1 MIKAFFI
8 IVQVAQLPHHTE
20 RFMKFSSAC
29 TALFCTALLA
39 ACAGTS
45 SGDQYY
51 RVQRGDTLYRISR
64 RFNQPVSR
72 LMAWN
77 NLKNPSQLEVGQ
89 QLRVGIGS
97 DSNRS
102 TSSGNTHNRTVTR
115 TAGER
120 PSAAPSSL
128 QWPARG
134 EIITQFN
141 GSSSKGIDIA
151 GSAGTPVKA
160 AAPGR
165 VSYVGEG
172 IRGYGKLVLIT
183 HTGGMLTAYAHNSQI
198 SVREGQQVSA
208 GQTIATMGNSGTDR
222 VKLHFE
228 VRVNNRAVN
237 PMDYL
242 PK

>member
-1 MIKAFFI
+1 
-8 IVQVAQLPHHTE
+8 
-20 RFMKFSSAC
+20 MKFSSAC
-29 TALFCTALLA
+29 TAFLCTALLA

-77 NLKNPSQLEVGQ
+77 NLKNPSLLEVGQ
-89 QLRVGIGS
+89 QLRVGSGS
-97 DSNRS
+97 GS

-128 QWPARG
+128 QWPVRG

-208 GQTIATMGNSGTDR
+208 GQTIATMGSSGTDR

>member
-1 MIKAFFI
+1 
-8 IVQVAQLPHHTE
+8 
-20 RFMKFSSAC
+20 MKISPAC
-29 TALFCTALLA
+29 TALLCTVLLA

-89 QLRVGIGS
+89 RLRVGGGGG
-97 DSNRS
+97 NRS
-102 TSSGNTHNRTVTR
+102 TTAGSASRTVTR

-120 PSAAPSSL
+120 ASAAPSSL
-128 QWPARG
+128 QWPVRG

-172 IRGYGKLVLIT
+172 IRGYGKLILIN

-208 GQTIATMGNSGTDR
+208 GQIIATMGSSGTDR

-228 VRVNNRAVN
+228 VRVNNKAVN
-237 PMDYL
+237 PLDYL

>member
-1 MIKAFFI
+1 
-8 IVQVAQLPHHTE
+8 
-20 RFMKFSSAC
+20 MKFSSAC
-29 TALFCTALLA
+29 TAFLCTALLA

-77 NLKNPSQLEVGQ
+77 NLKNPSLLEVGQ
-89 QLRVGIGS
+89 QLRVGSGS
-97 DSNRS
+97 GS

-134 EIITQFN
+134 EIIAQFN

-160 AAPGR
+160 AAAGR

-208 GQTIATMGNSGTDR
+208 GQTIATMGSSGTDR

>member
-1 MIKAFFI
+1 
-8 IVQVAQLPHHTE
+8 
-20 RFMKFSSAC
+20 MKFSSAC
-29 TALFCTALLA
+29 TAILCTALMA
-39 ACAGTS
+39 ACAGRS

-77 NLKNPSQLEVGQ
+77 NLKNSSQLEVGQ
-89 QLRVGIGS
+89 RLRVGS
-97 DSNRS
+97 STRNTSVSN
-102 TSSGNTHNRTVTR
+102 TPNRTVTR
-115 TAGER
+115 TPAER
-120 PSAAPSSL
+120 TSAAPSSL
-128 QWPARG
+128 QWPVRG

-141 GSSSKGIDIA
+141 GSSSKGID
-151 GSAGTPVKA
+151 GPPVKA

-172 IRGYGKLVLIT
+172 IRGYGKLILIN

-208 GQTIATMGNSGTDR
+208 GQTIATMGSSGTDR

>member
-1 MIKAFFI
+1 M
-8 IVQVAQLPHHTE
+8 HTL
-20 RFMKFSSAC
+20 KFSSAC
-29 TALFCTALLA
+29 TVLLCTTLLA
-39 ACAGTS
+39 ACVGTGT
-45 SGDQYY
+45 GDQYY

-89 QLRVGIGS
+89 RLRVGHARGGS
-97 DSNRS
+97 NARSSTAANRPVS
-102 TSSGNTHNRTVTR
+102 RAPAERTT
-115 TAGER
+115 
-120 PSAAPSSL
+120 AAPSSL

-134 EIITQFN
+134 EIITPFN
-141 GSSSKGIDIA
+141 GGSSKGIDIA
-151 GSAGTPVKA
+151 GTAGTPVKA

-172 IRGYGKLVLIT
+172 IRGYGKLILIN

-208 GQTIATMGNSGTDR
+208 GQTIGSMGSSGTDR

-228 VRVNNRAVN
+228 VRINNRAVN
-237 PMDYL
+237 PLDYL
-242 PK
+242 SK

>member
-1 MIKAFFI
+1 M
-8 IVQVAQLPHHTE
+8 HTL
-20 RFMKFSSAC
+20 KISSAC
-29 TALFCTALLA
+29 TVLLCTTLLA

-89 QLRVGIGS
+89 RLRVGSARGS
-97 DSNRS
+97 SNTRS
-102 TSSGNTHNRTVTR
+102 HTANQPVNRTSAER
-115 TAGER
+115 TTA
-120 PSAAPSSL
+120 PPSSL
-128 QWPARG
+128 QWPVRG
-134 EIITQFN
+134 EIITPFN
-141 GSSSKGIDIA
+141 GGSSKGIDIA

-172 IRGYGKLVLIT
+172 IRGYGKLILIN

-208 GQTIATMGNSGTDR
+208 GQTIGSMGSSGTDR

-228 VRVNNRAVN
+228 VRINNRAVN
-237 PMDYL
+237 PLDYL

>member
-1 MIKAFFI
+1 
-8 IVQVAQLPHHTE
+8 
-20 RFMKFSSAC
+20 MKFSSAC
-29 TALFCTALLA
+29 TALFCTTLLA
-39 ACAGTS
+39 ACAGTPSGGAS
-45 SGDQYY
+45 SGGDQYY

-77 NLKNPSQLEVGQ
+77 NLKNSSQLEVGQ
-89 QLRVGIGS
+89 RLRVGS
-97 DSNRS
+97 STRNTSVSN
-102 TSSGNTHNRTVTR
+102 TPNRTVTR
-115 TAGER
+115 TPAER
-120 PSAAPSSL
+120 TSAAPSSL
-128 QWPARG
+128 QWPVRG

-208 GQTIATMGNSGTDR
+208 GQTIATMGSSGTDR

>member
-1 MIKAFFI
+1 
-8 IVQVAQLPHHTE
+8 
-20 RFMKFSSAC
+20 MKFSSAC
-29 TALFCTALLA
+29 TAFLCTALLA

-77 NLKNPSQLEVGQ
+77 NLKNSSQIEVGQ
-89 QLRVGIGS
+89 RLRVG
-97 DSNRS
+97 
-102 TSSGNTHNRTVTR
+102 SGTN
-115 TAGER
+115 R

-134 EIITQFN
+134 EIIAQFN

-172 IRGYGKLVLIT
+172 IRGYGKLILIN

-208 GQTIATMGNSGTDR
+208 GQTIATMGSSGTDR

-242 PK
+242 TK

>member
-1 MIKAFFI
+1 M
-8 IVQVAQLPHHTE
+8 H
-20 RFMKFSSAC
+20 FSSAC
-29 TALFCTALLA
+29 TALFCTTLLA
-39 ACAGTS
+39 ACAGTPS
-45 SGDQYY
+45 GGAPSGGDQYY

-77 NLKNPSQLEVGQ
+77 NLKNPSLLEVGQ

-97 DSNRS
+97 GSNRS

-120 PSAAPSSL
+120 PSTAPSSL

-134 EIITQFN
+134 EIIAQFN

-151 GSAGTPVKA
+151 GSVGTPVKA

-208 GQTIATMGNSGTDR
+208 GQTIATMGSSGTDR

>member
-1 MIKAFFI
+1 
-8 IVQVAQLPHHTE
+8 
-20 RFMKFSSAC
+20 MKFSSAC

-77 NLKNPSQLEVGQ
+77 NLKNPSLLEVGQ
-89 QLRVGIGS
+89 QLRVGIGNS
-97 DSNRS
+97 RS

-160 AAPGR
+160 AAAGR

-208 GQTIATMGNSGTDR
+208 GQTIATMGSSGTDR

>member
-1 MIKAFFI
+1 
-8 IVQVAQLPHHTE
+8 
-20 RFMKFSSAC
+20 MKFSSAC

-39 ACAGTS
+39 ACAGTPS
-45 SGDQYY
+45 GGAPSGGDQYY

-89 QLRVGIGS
+89 RLRVGS
-97 DSNRS
+97 STRNTSVSN
-102 TSSGNTHNRTVTR
+102 TPNRTVTR
-115 TAGER
+115 TPAER
-120 PSAAPSSL
+120 TSAAPSSL
-128 QWPARG
+128 QWPVRG

-172 IRGYGKLVLIT
+172 IRGYGKLILIN

-208 GQTIATMGNSGTDR
+208 GQTIATMGSSGTDR

>member
-1 MIKAFFI
+1 
-8 IVQVAQLPHHTE
+8 
-20 RFMKFSSAC
+20 MKIPSAC
-29 TALFCTALLA
+29 TLLLCTTLLA
-39 ACAGTS
+39 ACAGTG

-89 QLRVGIGS
+89 RLRVGHARNSGA
-97 DSNRS
+97 NTRS
-102 TSSGNTHNRTVTR
+102 TPAQQVSRAPAERT
-115 TAGER
+115 TA
-120 PSAAPSSL
+120 PPSSL
-128 QWPARG
+128 QWPVRG
-134 EIITQFN
+134 EILTQFN
-141 GSSSKGIDIA
+141 GASSKGIDIA

-172 IRGYGKLVLIT
+172 IRGYGKLILIN

-198 SVREGQQVSA
+198 NVREGQQVSA
-208 GQTIATMGNSGTDR
+208 GQTIGSMGSSGTDR

-237 PMDYL
+237 PLDYL